1 MLITVRFKGLNSL
14 MSSPYEK
21 GTKILKMEVGNDVD
35 IPTRVFWVVFAL
47 PRFPSGQLS
56 NRTGK

>member
-21 GTKILKMEVGNDVD
+21 GTKSLKMEMGNGVD
-35 IPTRVFWVVFAL
+35 IPTRVLWVVFAL
-47 PRFPSGQLS
+47 PRFPSG
-56 NRTGK
+56 